1 MSEQVLNHYI
11 SLDIQ
16 KLCLLIFFSIGTVV
30 GIDEDHDIVVA
41 YNSGNRWTFNPA
53 VLTKV
58 ATPPSSVGFNET
70 PQQQFAVGDVV
81 QICADVERVKMLQ
94 RGHGDWADG
103 MAAVSKLD
111 LIKFDLFL

>member
-1 MSEQVLNHYI
+1 M
-11 SLDIQ
+11 
-16 KLCLLIFFSIGTVV
+16 

-58 ATPPSSVGFNET
+58 ATPPNSAGFNET

-81 QICADVERVKMLQ
+81 QICADAERVKMLQ
-94 RGHGDWADG
+94 RGHGDWAEG
-103 MAAVSKLD
+103 MAAVYFNLGVVLEPIMLICSFRHWAKSVTYSKSTM
-111 LIKFDLFL
+111 ITI

>member
-1 MSEQVLNHYI
+1 MITNHLLFSKVISIYYSFCYI
-11 SLDIQ
+11 HVFIYEISV
-16 KLCLLIFFSIGTVV
+16 GTVV

-58 ATPPSSVGFNET
+58 ATPPNSAGFNET

-81 QICADVERVKMLQ
+81 QICADAERVKMLQ
-94 RGHGDWADG
+94 RGHGDWAEG
-103 MAAVSKLD
+103 MAAVYFNFGSC
-111 LIKFDLFL
+111 